1 MAPSDLPCWIPPP
14 EYGVS
19 RVPCAGRFAAV
30 VLPRPVGELLLKA
43 APSRGV
49 IVDVAADVLVW
60 LVPPGSLTTDAVPG
74 ASLLGPGDA
83 VHVPP
88 AEWRRWEPVRWV
100 VPPRG
105 DCLAEPAVLSS
116 ALRRL
121 SGRVCVCCGVLP
133 ERPAVIT
140 GAAADGQCVSLTS
153 CQLHADE
160 VTEALEYAAE
170 VAEAARVSA

>member
-1 MAPSDLPCWIPPP
+1 MSQTADLPSWIPSAG
-14 EYGVS
+14 YGVS

-43 APSRGV
+43 VPARGV
-49 IVDVAADVLVW
+49 LTDVAADVLVW

-88 AEWRRWEPVRWV
+88 ADWRRWEPVRWV

-105 DCLAEPAVLSS
+105 DCLAEPGVLSS

-121 SGRVCVCCGVLP
+121 SERVCVCCWAFP

-140 GAAADGQCVSLTS
+140 GAAADGQSVSLTV

-160 VTEALEYAAE
+160 VTAALKYAAE
-170 VAEAARVSA
+170 VARVLA